1 MRKYITCADLGI
13 DLFRSVEISL
23 IVLYVMTVGIIV
35 GSVYTVHEVLNVHRW
50 DIIAFIALIAG
61 LGMGKIVSKVA
72 MEPLGEYMD
81 HLDRFSK
88 ETLHELNLPINTI
101 TANLSMLRKTNG
113 DEKSIKRLDRIEMA
127 TVMLKERYNE
137 LDYLIKKQTQ
147 RESIE
152 TFDMSDLLYERLSFL
167 KPLYPHVQWVIEVE
181 ACMVGLDRMG
191 LAKVIDNLIDNGVKY
206 SRSEAL
212 IHISL
217 QENTLSIRDEGCGMD
232 EMTLVRIFDQ
242 YYQNDATMAGYGI
255 GLGLVKRYCD
265 RYNIGLHVHSKMNEG
280 TCITLEFN
288 RGKNGK

>member
-1 MRKYITCADLGI
+1 MGI

-23 IVLYVMTVGIIV
+23 IALYLMTSAVVL
-35 GSVYTVHEVLNVHRW
+35 GSVYGVYEVLGVHRW
-50 DIIAFIALIAG
+50 DIIALITFSIG
-61 LGMGKIVSKVA
+61 LGMGKIVSNVA
-72 MEPLGEYMD
+72 MEPLAEYID

-152 TFDMSDLLYERLSFL
+152 TFDLNRLLQERLSFL
-167 KPLYPHVQWVIEVE
+167 KPLYPSVKWQIRAEECSVV
-181 ACMVGLDRMG
+181 LDRMG
-191 LAKVIDNLIDNGVKY
+191 LGKVIDNLIDNGVKY
-206 SRSEAL
+206 SHSEAL
-212 IHISL
+212 IDISL
-217 QENTLSIRDEGCGMD
+217 DKNKLIIRDEGCGMD

-242 YYQNDATMAGYGI
+242 YYQSDATMAGYGI

-265 RYNIGLHVHSKMNEG
+265 RYSIGLHVHSKINEG
-280 TCITLEFN
+280 TSITLEFN
-288 RGKNGK
+288 RRKNGK

>member
-1 MRKYITCADLGI
+1 MTSA
-13 DLFRSVEISL
+13 V
-23 IVLYVMTVGIIV
+23 VL
-35 GSVYTVHEVLNVHRW
+35 GSVYGVYEVLGVHRW
-50 DIIAFIALIAG
+50 DIIALIAFSIG

-72 MEPLGEYMD
+72 MEPLREYME

-101 TANLSMLRKTNG
+101 NANLSMLRKTNS

-152 TFDMSDLLYERLSFL
+152 TFDLIDLLNERLSFL
-167 KPLYPHVQWVIEVE
+167 KPLYPQAQWSVE
-181 ACMVGLDRMG
+181 LQTCMVVLDRMG
-191 LAKVIDNLIDNGVKY
+191 FAKVIDNLVDNGVKY
-206 SRSEAL
+206 SSSTAL

-217 QENTLSIRDEGCGMD
+217 TENILTISDKGCGMD

-242 YYQNDATMAGYGI
+242 YYQSDATMAGYGI

-265 RYNIGLHVHSKMNEG
+265 RYDIGLHVHSQIDEG